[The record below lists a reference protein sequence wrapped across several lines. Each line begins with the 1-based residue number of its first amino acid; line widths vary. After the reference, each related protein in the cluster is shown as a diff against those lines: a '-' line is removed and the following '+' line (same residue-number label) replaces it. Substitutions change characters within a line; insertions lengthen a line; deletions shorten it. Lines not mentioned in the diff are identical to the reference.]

1 MTTQTS
7 TTKDKILK
15 QLAENPVI
23 IYMKGVPTAPEC
35 GFSAKAI
42 GILNETKVPYAFV
55 DVLRAPFIREKLPS
69 ISKWP
74 TFPQLFVNG
83 ELIGGADIV
92 EAMYQDGSLLPLLQ
106 AAVKPAEG
114 AQANSNTITHSEVQS
129 LILAVYPDAAI
140 AIEGQ
145 GCDLTILV
153 VSEQFAGQ
161 SMVKQHQGVM
171 ATLSEPLASGR
182 LHAVTLKTF
191 TPEQWQAQQPA
202 AANGLLQIQ
211 L

>member
-1 MTTQTS
+1 MS
-7 TTKDKILK
+7 TKDIILK
-15 QLAENPVI
+15 QLADNPVI

-35 GFSAKAI
+35 GFSAKTVE
-42 GILNETKVPYAFV
+42 ILNATKVPYAYV
-55 DVLRAPFIREKLPS
+55 DVLKAPFIRDRLPS
-69 ISKWP
+69 VSKWP
-74 TFPQLFVNG
+74 TFPQLFING

-92 EAMYQDGSLLPLLQ
+92 ESMNNDGSLLPLLQ
-106 AAVKPAEG
+106 ATLKPVEQGEA
-114 AQANSNTITHSEVQS
+114 SNVITHSEVEN
-129 LILAVYPDAAI
+129 LIVKDYPDAKI

-145 GCDLTILV
+145 GCDLSIRV
-153 VSEQFAGQ
+153 VSERFAGLT
-161 SMVKQHQGVM
+161 MVKQHQGVM

-202 AANGLLQIQ
+202 PQAGLLQIQ

>member
-1 MTTQTS
+1 MT

-15 QLAENPVI
+15 QLADNPII

-35 GFSAKAI
+35 GFSGKAVE
-42 GILNETKVPYAFV
+42 ILNQTKVPFAYV
-55 DVLRAPFIREKLPS
+55 DVLKAPFIREKLPS
-69 ISKWP
+69 VSRWP

-83 ELIGGADIV
+83 ELIGGADII
-92 EAMYQDGSLLPLLQ
+92 ESMHNDGSLLSLLQ
-106 AAVKPAEG
+106 SAVTPADD
-114 AQANSNTITHSEVQS
+114 ASQNTTIAPSEVES
-129 LILAVYPDAAI
+129 LIRQSYPDAII

-145 GCDLTILV
+145 GCDLSIRV
-153 VSEQFAGQ
+153 ISNDFAGLT
-161 SMVKQHQGVM
+161 MVKQHQGIM

-191 TPEQWQAQQPA
+191 TPEQWQQQQPA
-202 AANGLLQIQ
+202 QAPGLLQIQ